1 MPLHQ
6 VLMKLESIVHL
17 DDNSSTGID
26 DVCSMLIKIVES
38 VISPFLEL
46 LMAGTFFSL
55 TFYVSIVCFD

>member
-17 DDNSSTGID
+17 DDNSSTGVD

-38 VISPFLEL
+38 VIPPFIEL
-46 LMAGTFFSL
+46 LMVGTFFSL
-55 TFYVSIVCFD
+55 SFYASIVCFD